1 MRQLLTGADWSPVL
15 VQDPFGFRCLPQ
27 VHGAAL
33 DSWSALDAV
42 LGVELNASVEN
53 PLLDLDPDQPG
64 REDYLHHGGFHM
76 ATLALALDQFRLALL
91 GTVSLATARLGVVV
105 EPSFTG
111 GLPPFLAV
119 AEDGSSGIMI
129 VEYAAQSALAELR
142 GGAQPVTLGHAVIS
156 RGVEEHASFAS
167 TGARRLLDA
176 VEPAALV
183 LGCELLAAVRA
194 LRMRQLQPP
203 SEELREF
210 LAAAAKVLPAE
221 LEDRRLTDDIHAAA
235 ELLLSR

>member
-1 MRQLLTGADWSPVL
+1 M
-15 VQDPFGFRCLPQ
+15 
-27 VHGAAL
+27 
-33 DSWSALDAV
+33 
-42 LGVELNASVEN
+42 
-53 PLLDLDPDQPG
+53 
-64 REDYLHHGGFHM
+64 
-76 ATLALALDQFRLALL
+76 L

-167 TGARRLLDA
+167 TGGRRLLDA